1 MPVSA
6 SVDWFL
12 PDVLLAHLSLET
24 VLLFWN
30 LWNSLKFC
38 VEVDLILAVHDGM
51 KKNTDNIINDAGFS

>member
-12 PDVLLAHLSLET
+12 PDLLLAHLSLET

-51 KKNTDNIINDAGFS
+51 KKTQIT